1 MLSLPHLVILF
12 VIALLVF
19 GPEKLPELARMLGKA
34 MAEFR
39 RVTTDVRRVV
49 EDEMRDMELKNREA
63 DLRRRE
69 AELAAE
75 RERSILPP
83 GGGATQ
89 ASVIMAGNAPSEG
102 NTAEEVEAPAEGVTG
117 EGVKGTVQS
126 DRPNKITSDPEPPAT
141 IAVTP
146 DEKGTP
152 DADAHR
158 S

>member
-1 MLSLPHLVILF
+1 
-12 VIALLVF
+12 
-19 GPEKLPELARMLGKA
+19 MLGKA

-75 RERSILPP
+75 REKSILPP

-89 ASVIMAGNAPSEG
+89 AAAIMAGDTPPEG
-102 NTAEEVEAPAEGVTG
+102 NPSDQPEASAEGVKG
-117 EGVKGTVQS
+117 SSAVEGSGGVEGSRGVEGTVQS
-126 DRPNKITSDPEPPAT
+126 DRPNKITSDLESPA
-141 IAVTP
+141 AVAITP
-146 DEKGTP
+146 DEKGTS

>member
-63 DLRRRE
+63 DLRKRE
-69 AELAAE
+69 AEFAAE
-75 RERSILPP
+75 REKSIMPP
-83 GGGATQ
+83 GGNATP
-89 ASVIMAGNAPSEG
+89 ASAIMAGDPPPETDTS
-102 NTAEEVEAPAEGVTG
+102 VEDDTQN

-126 DRPNKITSDPEPPAT
+126 DRPNKRSASAEPSAP
-141 IAVTP
+141 IAVNQ
-146 DEKGTP
+146 DHEGAA
-152 DADAHR
+152 DVDAHR